1 MSKMHVEEESLE
13 ALKTAI
19 SDAGESYKTNLAKLT
34 NLIGEITSGDIQGDL
49 AVELET
55 KFEAKRETLNRLAST
70 IDEAAEYMGIK
81 TTKFTDMISNTS
93 SGMK

>member
-1 MSKMHVEEESLE
+1 MSTIHVEEESLND
-13 ALKTAI
+13 LKKAI
-19 SDAGESYKTNLAKLT
+19 SEAGESYKTNLAKLT

-49 AVELET
+49 AVELEA
-55 KFEAKRETLNRLAST
+55 KFEAKREILNGLAST
-70 IDEAAEYMGIK
+70 IDEAAEYMGVQ